1 MNTVSIFKMKKIITT
16 LLAVMAFVPMLAQSF
31 KDDYA
36 SVGVYDTWELSPF
49 RRGVLSGNVQVIEN
63 HLYSQNG
70 VNRTGHI
77 LGIQRSRFGS
87 NTFGA
92 RVDLNSPVTI
102 GKDGK
107 HVHAL
112 VYSPIATKVQFIGL
126 GKRTTNRWNE
136 SSDVEQFWS
145 DPVSISANRWTDIVS
160 QVKTNENVEIY
171 SIVVVPDCSSPHTL
185 TADFVSYIDEI
196 VVDNSSRSRTAVTS
210 TVDPYDG
217 SDPGP
222 GPDPQDPDES
232 LYYKT
237 NFDKATQNS
246 RVSDGRYIMSVSLEG
261 SSDTQ
266 TCTVTDSQRNYL
278 YIDATSTVFNVTA
291 GETYKAEVKYGT
303 DWMHAYAY
311 VDYNRDGEFTN
322 KLLANGYTVDEGSE
336 LVTYSAYSQDY
347 TGGHSGHWY
356 KSDGTRLGEFTDNN
370 FNCNTTDMP
379 EFTIPSTL
387 QSGRYR
393 MRFKVDWNSLDAGGN
408 DGSDGTNN
416 TIWDNGGAIVDV
428 ILNVTGSNDVSVKL
442 ANSRNGNIQD
452 SNGNAITSGGVT
464 GTYNS
469 PFQVVM
475 KPASGFASNSL
486 TAAYMTDDSD
496 CPGLLKEATAT
507 YSVSGDN
514 YDPTSD
520 AFTLPAEM
528 MYSSVT
534 LEPLFTEAPTP
545 AKTVIYQL
553 TNELVEGGE
562 YLIVNVNSDRDG
574 FALSH
579 DGTAITSDDVTIH
592 GKDEKSSVPYIQVD
606 DADDASVWKVT
617 ESMKLENGNYYLQSV
632 FRSNTQIYHYA
643 YELFVRDTESSQSSV
658 SDNGSWSYSSK
669 GLSYKYTPS
678 SGPSKT
684 SYVIYDDE
692 YSVVGFMG
700 ANREIYGKVY
710 LYKKV
715 EVEAPSAK
723 TFDLTIGDAGWATL
737 YLDFAVDIPE
747 GLTEVF
753 YISSI
758 EDGVAKG
765 KTVADVIPTET
776 GVLIKG
782 GKGTYHLTESSSAA
796 AKPTDNLLTG
806 TLVDIADASRD
817 ALTSSAYR
825 KSLYTLGRT
834 NSGKVQLAL
843 FTGKKIEKNKAFLIW
858 EGSGTVG
865 EAKAFSIVMDNGTT
879 AITAVDDGETGSD
892 DWYSLQGVRLSGRPT
907 QKGVY
912 IHQGKRI
919 FVK

>member
-1 MNTVSIFKMKKIITT
+1 MKKIISTI
-16 LLAVMAFVPMLAQSF
+16 LATVAFMPLLAQSMNG
-31 KDDYA
+31 DYKN
-36 SVGVYDTWELSPF
+36 VGVYDTWEQSPF
-49 RRGVLSGNVQVIEN
+49 RTGVLTGNVQVIEN
-63 HLYSQNG
+63 HLYDANG

-126 GKRTTNRWNE
+126 GKRTTNTWNE

-145 DPVSISANRWTDIVS
+145 EPVSISANRWTDIVS
-160 QVKTNENVEIY
+160 EVKTNENVEIY
-171 SIVVVPDCSSPHTL
+171 SIVVVPDCSSPHAL

-196 VVDNSSRSRTAVTS
+196 VVDNSSLSRTAVTS
-210 TVDPYDG
+210 TADPYDG
-217 SDPGP
+217 TEPGGDVP
-222 GPDPQDPDES
+222 VDPDES

-246 RVSDGRYIMSVSLEG
+246 RVSDGRYIISVSLKG
-261 SSDTQ
+261 SSNTQ

-278 YIDATSTVFNVTA
+278 YIDSTSTVFNVTA
-291 GETYKAEVKYGT
+291 GDTCKAEVKYGT

-322 KLLANGYTVDEGSE
+322 KLKADGYTVDEGSE

-347 TGGHSGHWY
+347 TGGHSGNWY
-356 KSDGTRLGEFTDNN
+356 KSDGTSLGEFTDFN
-370 FNCNTTDMP
+370 FRCNTTDMP

-408 DGSDGTNN
+408 DGSDATDNA
-416 TIWDNGGAIVDV
+416 IWNNGGAIVDV

-553 TNELVEGGE
+553 TDKLEAGGE
-562 YLIVNVNSDRDG
+562 YLIVNVNSEGDG

-579 DGTAITSDDVTIH
+579 DGTAISSDGVTIH
-592 GKDEKSSVPYIQVD
+592 AMDDNSSVPYIQID

-632 FRSNTQIYHYA
+632 FYSGYK
-643 YELFVRDTESSQSSV
+643 LVFVSV
-658 SDNGSWSYSSK
+658 DDPNPSVADNGSWTYNSN
-669 GLSYKYTPS
+669 GLSYKYKSGS
-678 SGPSKT
+678 SNKT
-684 SYVIYDDE
+684 SWVFYDNNN
-692 YSVVGFMG
+692 GFMA
-700 ANREIYGKVY
+700 ANNANQGKVY

-715 EVEAPSAK
+715 EVEAPSTK

-765 KTVADVIPTET
+765 KTVADVIPAET

-782 GKGTYHLTESSSAA
+782 GKGNFHLTESSSAA

-817 ALTSSAYR
+817 ALTSSAYG

-879 AITAVDDGETGSD
+879 AITAVNDGETGND

>member
-1 MNTVSIFKMKKIITT
+1 MKKIISTI
-16 LLAVMAFVPMLAQSF
+16 LATVAFMPLLAQSMNG
-31 KDDYA
+31 DYKN
-36 SVGVYDTWELSPF
+36 VGVYDTWELSPF
-49 RRGVLSGNVQVIEN
+49 RTGVLSGNVQVIEN

-102 GKDGK
+102 GRDEKDEK
-107 HVHAL
+107 YVHAL
-112 VYSPIATKVQFIGL
+112 VYSPIATKVQFVGL
-126 GKRTTNRWNE
+126 GKRTTNTWNE
-136 SSDVEQFWS
+136 KEDVEQFWS
-145 DPVSISANRWTDIVS
+145 EPVNISANRWTDIVS

-171 SIVVVPDCSSPHTL
+171 SIVVVPDCSSPHAL
-185 TADFVSYIDEI
+185 TEDFVAYIDEI
-196 VVDNSSRSRTAVTS
+196 VINNSESRRSEVTS
-210 TVDPYDG
+210 AADPYDG
-217 SDPGP
+217 TEPGGDVP
-222 GPDPQDPDES
+222 VDPDES

-237 NFDKATQNS
+237 NFNKKTTENKKLVDSSSSMNYA
-246 RVSDGRYIMSVSLEG
+246 VSVSLTDADGYQQQYPSG
-261 SSDTQ
+261 SAAGDLLAKKA
-266 TCTVTDSQRNYL
+266 YL
-278 YIDATSTVFNVTA
+278 DATGIAVFDVTA
-291 GETYKAEVKYGT
+291 GKEYTPYVDYRS

-311 VDYNRDGEFTN
+311 IDYDRNGEFTYQLDGN
-322 KLLANGYTVDEGSE
+322 KVAKGSE
-336 LVTYSAYSQDY
+336 LVAFSAYSPDY
-347 TGGHSGHWY
+347 TGGTTGKWY
-356 KSDGTRLGEFTDNN
+356 NSKGDTLGDINAG
-370 FNCNTTDMP
+370 NTITMP
-379 EFTIPSTL
+379 SFTIPSDL

-393 MRFKVDWNSLDAGGN
+393 MRFKVDWNSLDAAGN
-408 DGSDGTNN
+408 NATDNA
-416 TIWDNGGAIVDV
+416 IWNNGGAIVDV

-486 TAAYMTDDSD
+486 TASYMTDDSD

-507 YSVSGDN
+507 YSVSGNN
-514 YDPTSD
+514 YDPTGD

-545 AKTVIYQL
+545 AKTIYQL
-553 TNELVEGGE
+553 TDKLEAGGE
-562 YLIVNVNSDRDG
+562 YLIVNVNSADDG

-579 DGTAITSDDVTIH
+579 DGTAITSDSV
-592 GKDEKSSVPYIQVD
+592 KVRAMDETSSVPYIQD
-606 DADDASVWKVT
+606 DDDVYAGSVWTATK
-617 ESMKLENGNYYLQSV
+617 SGNYMKLKNGNYYLQSV
-632 FRSNTQIYHYA
+632 FYSGYK
-643 YELFVRDTESSQSSV
+643 LVFVPVDDPNPSV
-658 SDNGSWSYSSK
+658 ADNGSWTYNSN
-669 GLSYKYTPS
+669 GLSYKYKSGS
-678 SGPSKT
+678 SNKT
-684 SYVIYDDE
+684 SWVFYDNNN
-692 YSVVGFMG
+692 GFMA
-700 ANREIYGKVY
+700 ANNANQGKVY

-737 YLDFAVDIPE
+737 YLDFAVDIPD

-758 EDGVAKG
+758 EGGVAKG
-765 KTVADVIPTET
+765 KTVTNVIPAET

-806 TLVDIADASRD
+806 TLVDIADASTD
-817 ALTSSAYR
+817 ALTSSAYGN

-879 AITAVDDGETGSD
+879 AITAVNDGETGND
-892 DWYSLQGVRLSGRPT
+892 EWYSLQGVRLSGRPT